1 MPIPRPVAHPSEDG
15 SLELLLETLLSA
27 REDVRRLRR
36 TPNDQRGLHAAQ
48 QSLLVAM
55 ESYAAALTEQGLPM
69 PWRLRDDLRLQR
81 SIGSH
86 RDSLGARGYRGSR
99 SV

>member
-15 SLELLLETLLSA
+15 SLEVLLETLLSA
-27 REDVRRLRR
+27 RQDVRRLRR
-36 TPNDQRGLHAAQ
+36 TPNDQRERHAAQ
-48 QSLLVAM
+48 QSLLIAM

-69 PWRLRDDLRLQR
+69 PWKLRDDLRLQR
-81 SIGSH
+81 SIGSP

-99 SV
+99 RV